1 MVLTNTDLEEFHV
14 EHVSLTTT
22 KILSWVDASQA
33 FAA

>member
-1 MVLTNTDLEEFHV
+1 MVLTNTELEKFHV
-14 EHVSLTTT
+14 WLLTTT